1 MEETSALDPLASKV
15 HTMMEQSLLPVTI
28 KPGADGSSISQSL
41 SNFKQRTLPVWR
53 LKEANSFP
61 VSNDQTLIV
70 LSREPVTIRLESNSR
85 QYTLR

>member
-1 MEETSALDPLASKV
+1 MAETSALDPLASRF
-15 HTMMEQSLLPVTI
+15 HTIMEQSLLPVTM
-28 KPGADGSSISQSL
+28 KPGANGSSISQSL

-61 VSNDQTLIV
+61 VSNDQTLMV
-70 LSREPVTIRLESNSR
+70 LSREPVIMRLESNSR